1 MFKKIIFTV
10 SFILISLYGIAQK
23 NINDYKYII
32 VPKEYNFSK
41 SEDQYQLNSLTKF
54 LFNKY
59 GYDAYFTDEL
69 PEDLKS
75 DRCLALMASVTNEKG
90 SMFKT
95 KLQIE
100 LKDCYDAVVMTSK
113 IGESRIK
120 TYDKAYSQA
129 LRDAFETFKE
139 LEYSYVAEEE
149 TEKPMVAKAETKAD
163 KIETKTVEATKEV
176 SKKEEGTLTG
186 VLVAEKENNV
196 KVESPNKVKRELYY
210 AQEIANGFQLV
221 NSEPRVVMVLL
232 NTAAIDVF
240 IVKGK
245 NAIVFKEDG
254 FWYYSENDGE
264 LGEKKSM
271 NIKF

>member
-1 MFKKIIFTV
+1 MLKKIIFTV